1 MNDKGEVI
9 RRTLQDITMDIAAD
23 MLVRSLTIVN
33 NTAYNRQV
41 DWESRCAWMIENYPG
56 WDEDGRFT
64 FPDGYIMDNP
74 FQDFTQVV
82 AVASEPMPPKKNV
95 DPAFIDGRSM
105 ARPFLGGDAEADPL
119 PGHIIPQSDADGR
132 VGG

>member
-33 NTAYNRQV
+33 NAAYNMQT
-41 DWESRCAWMIENYPG
+41 DWESRCAWLVEKYPG
-56 WDEDGRFT
+56 WDEDGKFT
-64 FPDGYIMDNP
+64 FPDGYTMDNP
-74 FQDFTQVV
+74 FQDVAQ
-82 AVASEPMPPKKNV
+82 AVAAVTGEPMPPKMNV

-119 PGHIIPQSDADGR
+119 PSHIIPQSDTDGR
-132 VGG
+132 AV